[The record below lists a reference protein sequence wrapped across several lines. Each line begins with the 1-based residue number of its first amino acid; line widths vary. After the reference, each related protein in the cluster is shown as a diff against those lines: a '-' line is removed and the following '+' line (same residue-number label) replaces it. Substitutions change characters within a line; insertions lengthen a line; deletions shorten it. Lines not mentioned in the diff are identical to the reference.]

1 MNMRNRIKG
10 DHQVENHVVIYE
22 PDRAIGWAPAE
33 PGCEPAGHTW
43 TWRLTPFA
51 DNRTLVTETY
61 DGSGFKHKE
70 MLDYL
75 PVINQDQVQASLD
88 RLAEAL
94 RESQTPTETPELEEC
109 QIGEKNTTDRSKR
122 QPADGQVSAVPAD
135 KNPQDVTVGGSDK
148 LSPALVWMLVGLL
161 LAG

>member
-1 MNMRNRIKG
+1 
-10 DHQVENHVVIYE
+10 
-22 PDRAIGWAPAE
+22 
-33 PGCEPAGHTW
+33 
-43 TWRLTPFA
+43 
-51 DNRTLVTETY
+51 
-61 DGSGFKHKE
+61 

-75 PVINQDQVQASLD
+75 PVINQDQVHASLG

-94 RESQTPTETPELEEC
+94 RESQTPPETPELEEC

-135 KNPQDVTVGGSDK
+135 KNPQDVTVGGSDN

-161 LAG
+161 LAGSLLVIYRVAFWVSGSSFARRRLRTRQFHASPRSTNW